1 MTTNSVAALE
11 LKRLRAHA
19 GYSVRQLAAALHEAG
34 SEFGRSPSSYA
45 YYENGFKK
53 LYLPQELVQALAPLL
68 VGRGTPPI
76 GERQLFALAGP
87 PHGLWIIK
95 PNFAEKPN
103 AKMKP
108 QIEADL
114 LAEIFQGVAS
124 ECEGL
129 SLDLTES
136 QRFRLTTEIYNQIIA
151 TDGMR
156 QPGKVAYEI
165 AHACRIAKVVL

>member
-11 LKRLRAHA
+11 LKRLREHA
-19 GYSVRQLAAALHEAG
+19 GYSVRQLAAALREVG

-53 LYLPQELVQALAPLL
+53 LYLPQELVHALAPLL
-68 VGRGTPPI
+68 VGRGSPPI
-76 GERQLFALAGP
+76 GEQQLFALAGP
-87 PHGLWIIK
+87 PYSLWKFK
-95 PNFAEKPN
+95 PIFTEKPN
-103 AKMKP
+103 ANGSP

-114 LAEIFQGVAS
+114 LAEILQGIGS

-129 SLDLTES
+129 SLELTDL
-136 QRFRLTTEIYNQIIA
+136 QRSRLAAEIYNQIIA
-151 TDGMR
+151 TDGMY